1 MLCVCEG
8 GGGRMGVTG
17 SMVKM
22 LTSIFVSSFIIKLF
36 KLDGRFTSLFP
47 FPVILG
53 SLGGE
58 DLNP

>member
-1 MLCVCEG
+1 
-8 GGGRMGVTG
+8 MGVAG

-22 LTSIFVSSFIIKLF
+22 LNSIFVFSFIIKLF

-47 FPVILG
+47 FLVILG
-53 SLGGE
+53 SLGEE

>member
-8 GGGRMGVTG
+8 GGVVGVTG

-22 LTSIFVSSFIIKLF
+22 LNSIFVSSFIIKLF

-58 DLNP
+58 ELSP

>member
-1 MLCVCEG
+1 
-8 GGGRMGVTG
+8 MGVTG